1 MRSRSIPRKTRAI
14 HSVIA
19 IAMLTVPSCALALS
33 GTTNAPAASGPGT
46 GLHAT
51 AAPRV
56 ARLGQAVT
64 VRGTAPAS
72 SAGHRAV
79 LESAS
84 RRQGDWRAL
93 QATAIATGGSFTF
106 RVHPRHSGYLRVID
120 SGPVATGSGVQSDR
134 STVPAGGASA
144 PQRVAVAARFRV
156 TQKRLDALAGR
167 PVSLRGTLSPAH
179 RGRVIRVEARQG
191 HGWRTLT
198 SARTGATGRFRARFG
213 ALTGPE
219 HRLRVRF
226 AGDHANAAVTGG
238 AGVITGFSADV
249 ASWYNDAGATGCGF
263 HATYGVANRN
273 LPCGTKVRIRF
284 GHRSVTATVDDRGPY
299 VGGRNWDLNQN
310 TAAALGFGGVG
321 TIWISL

>member
-1 MRSRSIPRKTRAI
+1 MRSRLTPRMKRAI

-19 IAMLTVPSCALALS
+19 ITMLAVPCSALALS
-33 GTTNAPAASGPGT
+33 GTTDAHTTSAQ
-46 GLHAT
+46 LHAT

-72 SAGHRAV
+72 AAGHRAV

-84 RRQGDWRAL
+84 RTQSDWRPVR
-93 QATAIATGGSFTF
+93 ATTIAAGGRFAFAT
-106 RVHPRHSGYLRVID
+106 RLRHSGYLRVID
-120 SGPVATGSGVQSDR
+120 SGPVLTGSGVRPNR
-134 STVPAGGASA
+134 SMVPAQGASA
-144 PQRVAVAARFRV
+144 PQRVAVTAQFRV
-156 TQKRLDALAGR
+156 AQHRLDTLAGH

-179 RGRVIRVEARQG
+179 AGRLVRVQARQG
-191 HGWRTLT
+191 HAWRTLAST
-198 SARTGATGRFRARFG
+198 RTGATGRFRARFG
-213 ALTGPE
+213 SLTGSE

-226 AGDHANAAVTGG
+226 AGDHANAAVSGG
-238 AGVITGFSADV
+238 AGLVTVFGADV
-249 ASWYNDAGATGCGF
+249 ASWYSDAGNTACGF

-273 LPCGTKVRIRF
+273 LACGTKVRIRF
-284 GHRSVTATVDDRGPY
+284 GRRSVTATVDDRGPY

-321 TIWISL
+321 SIWISL

>member
-1 MRSRSIPRKTRAI
+1 MRSRLTPRMTRAI

-19 IAMLTVPSCALALS
+19 TTMLAVPCSALALS
-33 GTTNAPAASGPGT
+33 GTTDAHATSDVQ
-46 GLHAT
+46 LHAT

-72 SAGHRAV
+72 AAGHRAV

-84 RRQGDWRAL
+84 RTQSDWRPVR
-93 QATAIATGGSFTF
+93 ATTIATDGRFAFAT
-106 RVHPRHSGYLRVID
+106 RLRHSGYLRVID
-120 SGPVATGSGVQSDR
+120 SGPAPTGSDVRANR

-144 PQRVAVAARFRV
+144 PQRVAVAAQFRV
-156 TQKRLDALAGR
+156 VPHRLDTLAGH
-167 PVSLRGTLSPAH
+167 PVSLRGTLSPA
-179 RGRVIRVEARQG
+179 RVGRLVRVQARQG
-191 HGWRTLT
+191 HAWRTVASTRT
-198 SARTGATGRFRARFG
+198 SATGRFRARFG
-213 ALTGPE
+213 SLTGSE

-226 AGDHANAAVTGG
+226 AGDRTNAAVSDG
-238 AGVITGFSADV
+238 AGLVTVFGADV
-249 ASWYNDAGATGCGF
+249 ASWYNDAGNTGCGF

-321 TIWISL
+321 SIWISL

>member
-1 MRSRSIPRKTRAI
+1 MRSNLTPRTTRAI

-19 IAMLTVPSCALALS
+19 ITMLAVPCSALALS
-33 GTTNAPAASGPGT
+33 GTTDAQTTSGAQ
-46 GLHAT
+46 LQAT
-51 AAPRV
+51 ATPRV

-72 SAGHRAV
+72 AAGHRAV

-84 RRQGDWRAL
+84 RTQSDWRPVR
-93 QATAIATGGSFTF
+93 ATTIAPGGHFAF
-106 RVHPRHSGYLRVID
+106 RTQLRHSGYLRVID
-120 SGPVATGSGVQSDR
+120 SGPVPTGSGGVQANR
-134 STVPAGGASA
+134 VALPAQGAST
-144 PQRVAVAARFRV
+144 PQHVAVAAQFRV
-156 TQKRLDALAGR
+156 AQNRLDVLAGH
-167 PVSLRGTLSPAH
+167 PVSLHGTLDPAQA
-179 RGRVIRVEARQG
+179 GRVVRVQTRRG
-191 HGWRTLT
+191 HGWKTVGT
-198 SARTGATGRFRARFG
+198 ARTGANGRFRARLG
-213 ALTGPE
+213 SLTGSE

-226 AGDHANAAVTGG
+226 AGDQSNAAVSGG
-238 AGVITGFSADV
+238 AGVVTVFGADV
-249 ASWYNDAGATGCGF
+249 ASWYSDAGSTGCGF

-284 GHRSVTATVDDRGPY
+284 GPRSITATVDDRGPY